1 MSNPGAGRIKKEI
14 KDCLSDKSLL
24 DSGIKVECINDN
36 IETLRGYVRGP
47 SDSPYSEG
55 TFELSIIIPAMYPF
69 IPPKVKFET
78 KVWHPNVSSQTGA
91 ICLDILKDQW
101 AAAMTIKSVLFS
113 IQLLLAC
120 PEPNSPQDAVVAK
133 QYLSNRKEWE
143 EQATDWTNQYAKE
156 TETKLEKNIKQLM
169 EMGFSREKCE
179 KVLAKTNG
187 NIEEAA
193 TILLK

>member
-1 MSNPGAGRIKKEI
+1 MVNNNM
-14 KDCLSDKSLL
+14 DQ
-24 DSGIKVECINDN
+24 
-36 IETLRGYVRGP
+36 LRGFIKGP
-47 SDSPYSEG
+47 KDTPYSEG
-55 TFELSIIIPAMYPF
+55 TFELGITIPPMYPF
-69 IPPKVKFET
+69 VPPKVKFET

-113 IQLLLAC
+113 IQLLLAS

-133 QYLSNRKEWE
+133 QYMDHFDEWKD
-143 EQATDWTNQYAKE
+143 QAKQWTEKYAQE
-156 TETKLEKNIKQLM
+156 TETKFERNIKQLM

-179 KVLAKTNG
+179 KYLNKTNG

-193 TILLK
+193 AKLLK